1 MLENFFWSTMAYSLR
16 YRKSRDTKGWDLT
29 PAVFESHDDNYGYN
43 SIYMV
48 NETGYKKYRPRYY
61 RMDIL
66 QSKAEIALLSFV
78 TVLALATRTWMV
90 NSIDTSVLV
99 YTSLCVQFAIA
110 TTLIGLQV
118 GRV

>member
-1 MLENFFWSTMAYSLR
+1 MAYSLR
-16 YRKSRDTKGWDLT
+16 YRKSRDTKGLDLT
-29 PAVFESHDDNYGYN
+29 PAIFESHDDNYEY
-43 SIYMV
+43 
-48 NETGYKKYRPRYY
+48 NETGYKRYRPRYY

-90 NSIDTSVLV
+90 SSIDTSVLV

-110 TTLIGLQV
+110 ISLIGLQV
-118 GRV
+118 GRVQYQLWSKSVSQ